1 MAPCSPISLR
11 GNASTECDSVNF
23 LAPAF
28 LAGLVAV
35 SVPVLIHLINRERK
49 VVVEFP
55 SLMFLQKIPYR
66 SVRRQKIRHLLLLI
80 LRCLALAMLVAA
92 FARPFFEKKQNA
104 ISTTGA
110 REVVILLDHSSS
122 MGYADRWTKAKD
134 AAKKIVNGLGT
145 GDHATLIL
153 FATDATVASEPMAT
167 PDRINAAIN
176 GSKLSAEATRYA
188 PALKLATQIIGAST
202 LPRREV
208 VLISDYQKVGWANH
222 NEITFPRGTVIT
234 PVDLGGP
241 VASDVAVS
249 QVTTDRDSTGER
261 DRVTVA
267 ARLIN
272 TGAASKTVTATLAI
286 GGRDA
291 QTKQANV
298 PARGAVQV
306 AFTPIAVP
314 TGATKG
320 AVRITPDS
328 LTQDDVLNFTIA
340 PDEAVSV
347 LIVEP
352 TKPRTNQSLFLSR
365 AFGIGD
371 RPSFR
376 VAQKPIDA
384 LTTRDLDGRALIVLD
399 EVNPPGG
406 DVGRR
411 LRAML
416 EGGAGIIV
424 VPGMNRL
431 EEFPAEWRA
440 IMPAT
445 LGAPIDRSGDAGGTL
460 SSVDYAHPI
469 FEIFNA
475 PRSGDFST
483 ARFYRYRALSAQP
496 NASVIAR
503 FDDGSPALIERSV
516 AEGKLI
522 VWASTIDSYWTNFP
536 LQPVFLPFVHQLG
549 KHAGRYADPRPWFV
563 AGDVLDLSRHGEL
576 TTPFTGGR
584 AADSAASLIVES
596 PAGVRERA
604 TPSGVGHL
612 VRLKEQGFYELRGP
626 NTPVGSGRPIAVNVD
641 PAESDLS
648 HLDPQDIVVAV
659 TAVPGQAVPGAD
671 LNPSTPQDQERRQRI
686 WWYLLIVALLILGGE
701 TLLSNRLSRAT
712 S

>member
-1 MAPCSPISLR
+1 M
-11 GNASTECDSVNF
+11 NF

-28 LAGLVAV
+28 LAGIAAVAV
-35 SVPVLIHLINRERK
+35 PILIHLINRERK

-55 SLMFLQKIPYR
+55 SLMFLQRIPYR

-80 LRCLALAMLVAA
+80 LRCLALALLVAA
-92 FARPFFEKKQNA
+92 FARPFFEKRQNA
-104 ISTTGA
+104 ITTRGA
-110 REVVILLDHSSS
+110 REVVILLDRSSS
-122 MGYADRWTKAKD
+122 MGYADRFTKAKD
-134 AAKKIVNGLGT
+134 AAKKVVNSLGV
-145 GDHATLIL
+145 GDHATLVL
-153 FATDATVASEPMAT
+153 FANDASVASEPMAT
-167 PDRINAAIN
+167 PDRIAAAVNA
-176 GSKLSAEATRYA
+176 SKLSAEATRYA
-188 PALKLATQIIGAST
+188 PALKLASQIIGAST

-208 VLISDYQKVGWANH
+208 VIISDYQKVGWTNH
-222 NEITFPRGTVIT
+222 NEIAFPRGTTIT

-241 VASDVAVS
+241 VANDVAVA

-272 TGAASKTVTATLAI
+272 TGGAAKNIVATLAV

-298 PARGAVQV
+298 PPHGATQV
-306 AFTPIAVP
+306 AFSPIAVP

-320 AVRITPDS
+320 AVRITADS
-328 LTQDDVLNFTIA
+328 LTQDDVLDFTIA

-347 LIVEP
+347 LIIEP
-352 TKPRTNQSLFLSR
+352 MKPRPNQSLFLSR
-365 AFGIGD
+365 ALAIGD
-371 RPSFR
+371 RPTFR
-376 VAQKPIDA
+376 VAQKSIDA
-384 LTTRDLDGRALIVLD
+384 VTPRDLDGRALVILD
-399 EVNPPGG
+399 EIAPPGG
-406 DVGRR
+406 EVGRR
-411 LRAML
+411 LRALL

-424 VPGMNRL
+424 VPGL
-431 EEFPAEWRA
+431 ERSEEWPAEWRA

-445 LGAPIDRSGDAGGTL
+445 LGATVDRSGEAGGTL
-460 SSVDYAHPI
+460 SSVDYSHPI

-483 ARFYRYRALSAQP
+483 ARFNRYRTLTVQP
-496 NASVIAR
+496 GASILAR
-503 FDDGSPALIERSV
+503 FDDGAPALVERAV
-516 AEGKLI
+516 GEGKLI
-522 VWASTIDSYWTNFP
+522 MWPSTVDPYWTTFP

-584 AADSAASLIVES
+584 AADSAASLIIES
-596 PAGVRERA
+596 PSGVRERA
-604 TPSGVGHL
+604 TPSGAGHL
-612 VRLKEQGFYELRGP
+612 VSLREQGFYELRGP

-641 PAESDLS
+641 PTESDLS

-659 TAVPGQAVPGAD
+659 TAVPGQAVPGGD
-671 LNPSTPQDQERRQRI
+671 LNSSTPQDQERRQRI
-686 WWYLLIVALLILGGE
+686 WWYLLLVALLIMGVE
-701 TLLSNRLSRAT
+701 TMLSNRLSRAT